1 VGTGVSDTLVLCY
14 HALSWQWQ
22 ASLSVTPASFEAQL
36 RTLLERGYR
45 ATTFHQ
51 AVMGPPVPRTLAV
64 TFDDAYRSVIDLAFP
79 LLSRLEMTATVF
91 VPTRFA
97 ETASAMSWPGIDHW
111 LGGNHEEELGCMS
124 WDELGE
130 LDKAGWEIG
139 SHTHTH
145 PYLPTL
151 DDEALMQELQES
163 YEICSERLRK
173 RCRSLAYPFGA
184 YDDRVVAA
192 AGRAGYA
199 AAGTLPARIHK
210 PSPLSWPRIGIY
222 HGDTGLSFRAK
233 VSPTMRLLRGS
244 PAWSGIEAGLRG
256 FRRTTDRQAGTGA
269 TAGGT

>member
-1 VGTGVSDTLVLCY
+1 MSDTLVLCY
-14 HALSWQWQ
+14 HAVSSRWP
-22 ASLSVTPASFEAQL
+22 ADLSVTPASFEAQL
-36 RTLLERGYR
+36 RTMLERGYR
-45 ATTFHQ
+45 ATTFYQ

-64 TFDDAYRSVIDLAFP
+64 TFDDAYRSVFELAFP
-79 LLSRLEMTATVF
+79 LLSRLGIPATVF

-97 ETASAMSWPGIDHW
+97 GTAVAMSWPGIDHW
-111 LGGNHEEELGCMS
+111 LGGRHEEELRCMS
-124 WDELGE
+124 WEELGQ

-151 DDEALMQELQES
+151 DDETLTRELQES
-163 YEICSERLRK
+163 HEICSERLGK

-192 AGRAGYA
+192 ARRAGYA

-233 VSPTMRLLRGS
+233 VSPMLRRVRSS
-244 PAWSGIEAGLRG
+244 PAWSGIEAGRRG
-256 FRRTTDRQAGTGA
+256 FRRTADRKAGTDT
-269 TAGGT
+269 TAGPP